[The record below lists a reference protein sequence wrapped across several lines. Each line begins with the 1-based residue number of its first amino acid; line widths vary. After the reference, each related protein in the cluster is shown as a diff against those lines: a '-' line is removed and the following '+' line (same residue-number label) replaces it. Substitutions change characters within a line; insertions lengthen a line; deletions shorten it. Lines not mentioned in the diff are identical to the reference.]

1 MGWRCLGLCFLALT
15 VSVVD
20 VQARLVRNHV
30 SSICSTWGRE
40 HFKTFDGD
48 VYQFPG
54 MCEYN
59 LASDCHETYQEF
71 SVHMKRIEEDG
82 NPTISY
88 LVVTINDL
96 SIHLGKTLVTVNG
109 LPINLPY
116 HNAGV
121 RVEKDPIYMKLQSKV
136 GIVVMWNGEDAVT
149 VELDRDYANRT
160 CGLCG
165 DFNGVYN
172 EFIHNGRKISPT
184 EFGNKQKAH
193 RPNDDCEDPYE
204 EEDQPLE
211 DVTLP
216 DSCKEFQTSCE
227 QILHSESW
235 SSCTELINPEA
246 YIQACA
252 RDMCGCISNT
262 SDFCVCSTVSEFSR
276 QCSHAGGQP
285 PNWRTPQF
293 CAVQCPYNMAYEESG
308 SPCMETCTDQDTNLL
323 CEDHRMDGCFCP
335 PGTVFDDLSM
345 RGCIDKSQCQCKHDK
360 IYNSTEVYRQETEEC
375 ICLEGRWVCKS
386 LKAPATCALEEGS
399 HVTTFDGKTY
409 TFHGD
414 CYYTLAKVESKD
426 ASSPKFT
433 ILAQL
438 APCRDQEFDTC
449 LKTLKIVLNNDR
461 NNVLMF
467 TSDGTVKQNMQTV
480 TLPYQS
486 GDINIFHASSFHI
499 MLQTSFGLQIQIQHV
514 PLMQVYVRMDQ
525 SYKAKTRG
533 LCGNYNM
540 VLSDDMKTPQ
550 GIVEGTAA
558 TFCNSWKANGLCQDR
573 EERLNDPCA
582 LSVENERYAKHW
594 CALLLSPSSTFAQC
608 HSAVDPEMYHKRC
621 MYASCTCEKSDAC
634 LCAIFSSYARACASK
649 RVILTGW
656 RDNVCDKHAK
666 TCPKSQIFS
675 YEHQRCQMTCKSL
688 GSNQQSC
695 SSDFLPVDG
704 CSCPEG
710 FYLNEKDICVPMAKC
725 PCYHNEVY
733 IKPGKSINIKD
744 EHCVC
749 INGKLHCRS
758 WKTHSLISTPCRSP
772 KVYFNCSTA
781 GIGELGLQC
790 APTCSNLDSDDCDST
805 ECESGCLCP
814 SGFLDDGKGS
824 CVKQHDCPCKHNNQ
838 LYANGAKITNQCNTC
853 TCKSGKWECTKNK
866 CPGTCTIYGSG
877 HHTTFDQ
884 RTYGFPGKCAYIA
897 VKNKCGNKTVEGN
910 FGVITENVPC
920 GTTGTTCSKIV
931 RIQLGRREIKLSK
944 GKYEE
949 EDLGQGTQI
958 EYKIRRVGLY
968 LVIESAIGLAVMW
981 DRKTAVRILL
991 EPQHSGE
998 VCGLCGDFD
1007 GDGLND
1013 FTTKGQLTVSSP
1025 IEFANSWKVSSSC
1038 PDVEMNGDPCIVN
1051 PQRHPWAKMMCSI
1064 ITGETFKE
1072 CHSKVDANPFYENC
1086 VKDSCACDTGGDC
1099 ECFCTAVAAY
1109 AQACSEAGVCVAW
1122 RTPDICPVFCDYYN
1136 SPDDCKWHYHA
1147 CHTPCYK
1154 TCLNPQENC
1163 SNPLPNLEG
1172 CFPKCPEDKPI
1183 FDEETQMCVEECVT
1197 TTTPEPQTT
1206 TTQSTPSTPETTTT
1220 PKVGTATTRSTT
1232 PPTVTTTT
1240 VPTTTTQSTPSTPET
1255 TTTPR
1260 VGPTTTRST
1269 TPPTVTTTTAR
1280 TTTPE
1285 MTTPTT
1291 EHTTVTGTP
1300 STTATSTIT
1309 STVPPTTTE
1318 ASTTATI
1325 SSATTPCIITC
1336 EWSEWYNE
1344 DDPLKDHSDWETY
1357 ENITNSGK
1365 EICKNPQEIDCRSA
1379 SQPDIAFDDYI
1390 SQTGQVATCNI
1401 DYGLI
1406 CRKEDQILRPF
1417 KCFDYKI
1424 RVCCEIEI
1432 CTTTEPT
1439 TTTES
1444 TPSTVTTTTT
1454 TRSTTPATVPTTT
1467 APTTTTQSTP
1477 STPETTTT
1485 PKVGPTTMRSTTPAT
1500 VPTTTAPTT
1509 TTQSTPSTPETTTT
1523 HEVITGP
1530 TSTTV
1535 PTGPNVNGTTP
1546 TPTTPTTLIPP
1557 PICPEWNVT
1566 QNETFFICNCT
1577 LARCIE
1583 NNTIEII
1590 TYECPPLVN
1599 ITCANGKDPVL
1610 LYDELSCCR
1619 YYACDCVCEGWGD
1632 PHYITFDG
1640 LYYSYQGNC
1649 SYVLMEEILPKHD
1662 LKIYIDNVFCDP
1674 TEDVSCPRSIIIS
1687 YSSQVIKLINHNLI
1701 GAADLEAFKD
1711 EHRLKLPY
1719 SQQGVKVLTTGL
1731 NLILEIPEFRV
1742 VITFG
1747 ITGFSVTLPYQYFGK
1762 NTQGHCGTC
1771 NNNQADDCMLPG
1783 GQLVK
1788 DCAVMADY
1796 WPAKHIEQPDCPIP
1810 SIPPTDKPGP
1820 TPTLTPCK
1828 PDSMCDL
1835 LTSSV
1840 FAECH
1845 AFVSPDRFYQGC
1857 VFDSCHVSN
1866 QVVECT
1872 SLQTYAAACAQA
1884 GVCLHWRNHTT
1895 LCASNCPS
1903 NKIYKPCGPV
1913 EQPTCEDNPNEV
1925 SMNYTTEGCFCPDGM
1940 KLFNKESG
1948 ICVEKCGCLD
1958 PEGVP
1963 REFNERFE
1971 YKCQDCICEESTKTV
1986 KCKPKVCPAPPI
1998 VDCTDPGFVLVN
2010 KTNPSD
2016 PCCSTFDCQC
2026 HINTCPLT
2034 DMNCPVGYTPTV
2046 SVPAGKCCPEHTCV
2060 PKRVCVHK
2068 DVEYQPGSSVPAAT
2082 CQDCICTNEVDPK
2095 SSLFK
2100 ITCEFKQCQ
2109 EKCDTGYDYV
2119 ETDSDECCGKCV
2131 QTHCVLNIN
2140 GTTKLLTQGET
2151 WTSPEDKCQ
2160 HYSCDKSGETLTTTS
2175 SYILCPPFQQSNC
2188 QPDTIQTAANGCCKI
2203 CMEKERACKLVP
2215 MKTRITI
2222 GTCQSKE
2229 EVDRPYCEGSCNT
2242 FTKYSEAAAAMQQSC
2257 SCCQQMRFSNHTVDL
2272 KCLNGDVIPYTY
2284 MHVEECSCHHADCT
2298 KTAAQHAR
2306 RRRSF
2311 TLL

>member
-1 MGWRCLGLCFLALT
+1 M
-15 VSVVD
+15 
-20 VQARLVRNHV
+20 
-30 SSICSTWGRE
+30 
-40 HFKTFDGD
+40 
-48 VYQFPG
+48 
-54 MCEYN
+54 
-59 LASDCHETYQEF
+59 
-71 SVHMKRIEEDG
+71 
-82 NPTISY
+82 
-88 LVVTINDL
+88 
-96 SIHLGKTLVTVNG
+96 
-109 LPINLPY
+109 
-116 HNAGV
+116 
-121 RVEKDPIYMKLQSKV
+121 
-136 GIVVMWNGEDAVT
+136 
-149 VELDRDYANRT
+149 
-160 CGLCG
+160 
-165 DFNGVYN
+165 
-172 EFIHNGRKISPT
+172 
-184 EFGNKQKAH
+184 
-193 RPNDDCEDPYE
+193 
-204 EEDQPLE
+204 
-211 DVTLP
+211 
-216 DSCKEFQTSCE
+216 
-227 QILHSESW
+227 
-235 SSCTELINPEA
+235 
-246 YIQACA
+246 
-252 RDMCGCISNT
+252 
-262 SDFCVCSTVSEFSR
+262 
-276 QCSHAGGQP
+276 
-285 PNWRTPQF
+285 
-293 CAVQCPYNMAYEESG
+293 
-308 SPCMETCTDQDTNLL
+308 
-323 CEDHRMDGCFCP
+323 
-335 PGTVFDDLSM
+335 
-345 RGCIDKSQCQCKHDK
+345 
-360 IYNSTEVYRQETEEC
+360 
-375 ICLEGRWVCKS
+375 
-386 LKAPATCALEEGS
+386 
-399 HVTTFDGKTY
+399 
-409 TFHGD
+409 
-414 CYYTLAKVESKD
+414 
-426 ASSPKFT
+426 
-433 ILAQL
+433 
-438 APCRDQEFDTC
+438 
-449 LKTLKIVLNNDR
+449 
-461 NNVLMF
+461 
-467 TSDGTVKQNMQTV
+467 
-480 TLPYQS
+480 
-486 GDINIFHASSFHI
+486 
-499 MLQTSFGLQIQIQHV
+499 
-514 PLMQVYVRMDQ
+514 
-525 SYKAKTRG
+525 
-533 LCGNYNM
+533 
-540 VLSDDMKTPQ
+540 
-550 GIVEGTAA
+550 
-558 TFCNSWKANGLCQDR
+558 
-573 EERLNDPCA
+573 
-582 LSVENERYAKHW
+582 
-594 CALLLSPSSTFAQC
+594 
-608 HSAVDPEMYHKRC
+608 
-621 MYASCTCEKSDAC
+621 
-634 LCAIFSSYARACASK
+634 
-649 RVILTGW
+649 
-656 RDNVCDKHAK
+656 
-666 TCPKSQIFS
+666 
-675 YEHQRCQMTCKSL
+675 
-688 GSNQQSC
+688 
-695 SSDFLPVDG
+695 
-704 CSCPEG
+704 
-710 FYLNEKDICVPMAKC
+710 
-725 PCYHNEVY
+725 
-733 IKPGKSINIKD
+733 
-744 EHCVC
+744 
-749 INGKLHCRS
+749 
-758 WKTHSLISTPCRSP
+758 
-772 KVYFNCSTA
+772 
-781 GIGELGLQC
+781 
-790 APTCSNLDSDDCDST
+790 
-805 ECESGCLCP
+805 
-814 SGFLDDGKGS
+814 
-824 CVKQHDCPCKHNNQ
+824 
-838 LYANGAKITNQCNTC
+838 
-853 TCKSGKWECTKNK
+853 
-866 CPGTCTIYGSG
+866 
-877 HHTTFDQ
+877 
-884 RTYGFPGKCAYIA
+884 
-897 VKNKCGNKTVEGN
+897 
-910 FGVITENVPC
+910 
-920 GTTGTTCSKIV
+920 
-931 RIQLGRREIKLSK
+931 
-944 GKYEE
+944 
-949 EDLGQGTQI
+949 
-958 EYKIRRVGLY
+958 
-968 LVIESAIGLAVMW
+968 
-981 DRKTAVRILL
+981 
-991 EPQHSGE
+991 
-998 VCGLCGDFD
+998 
-1007 GDGLND
+1007 
-1013 FTTKGQLTVSSP
+1013 
-1025 IEFANSWKVSSSC
+1025 
-1038 PDVEMNGDPCIVN
+1038 
-1051 PQRHPWAKMMCSI
+1051 
-1064 ITGETFKE
+1064 
-1072 CHSKVDANPFYENC
+1072 
-1086 VKDSCACDTGGDC
+1086 
-1099 ECFCTAVAAY
+1099 
-1109 AQACSEAGVCVAW
+1109 
-1122 RTPDICPVFCDYYN
+1122 
-1136 SPDDCKWHYHA
+1136 
-1147 CHTPCYK
+1147 
-1154 TCLNPQENC
+1154 
-1163 SNPLPNLEG
+1163 
-1172 CFPKCPEDKPI
+1172 
-1183 FDEETQMCVEECVT
+1183 
-1197 TTTPEPQTT
+1197 
-1206 TTQSTPSTPETTTT
+1206 
-1220 PKVGTATTRSTT
+1220 
-1232 PPTVTTTT
+1232 
-1240 VPTTTTQSTPSTPET
+1240 
-1255 TTTPR
+1255 
-1260 VGPTTTRST
+1260 
-1269 TPPTVTTTTAR
+1269 
-1280 TTTPE
+1280 
-1285 MTTPTT
+1285 
-1291 EHTTVTGTP
+1291 
-1300 STTATSTIT
+1300 
-1309 STVPPTTTE
+1309 
-1318 ASTTATI
+1318 
-1325 SSATTPCIITC
+1325 
-1336 EWSEWYNE
+1336 
-1344 DDPLKDHSDWETY
+1344 
-1357 ENITNSGK
+1357 
-1365 EICKNPQEIDCRSA
+1365 
-1379 SQPDIAFDDYI
+1379 
-1390 SQTGQVATCNI
+1390 
-1401 DYGLI
+1401 
-1406 CRKEDQILRPF
+1406 
-1417 KCFDYKI
+1417 
-1424 RVCCEIEI
+1424 
-1432 CTTTEPT
+1432 
-1439 TTTES
+1439 
-1444 TPSTVTTTTT
+1444 
-1454 TRSTTPATVPTTT
+1454 RSTTPATVTTT
-1467 APTTTTQSTP
+1467 TVPTTTTQSTP

-1500 VPTTTAPTT
+1500 VPTTTVPTT

-1523 HEVITGP
+1523 PEVITGP

-2229 EVDRPYCEGSCNT
+2229 EVDMPYCEGSCNT
-2242 FTKYSEAAAAMQQSC
+2242 FTKYSEAAAAMQHSC
-2257 SCCQQMRFSNHTVDL
+2257 SCCKEMRFSNRTVELQCSDG
-2272 KCLNGDVIPYTY
+2272 KGVPYAY
-2284 MHVEECSCHHADCT
+2284 MHVEECGCHHTDCT
-2298 KTAAQHAR
+2298 KSAGQHVR